1 MPGFFADECVGRA
14 IVKGLVDRGLDVLD
28 ASVVSKGE
36 DDERV
41 LSLAAAAGRIVVTS
55 DWGFGEM
62 TVRHGR
68 PAVGVI
74 ILSLYALS
82 ADARER
88 TAIEKIVEIADQ
100 VAGHLMIIE
109 PARVRTRPLSVG

>member
-1 MPGFFADECVGRA
+1 MQ
-14 IVKGLVDRGLDVLD
+14 
-28 ASVVSKGE
+28 GE

-41 LSLAAAAGRIVVTS
+41 LSLAAAAGRIVITS

-100 VAGHLMIIE
+100 VAGHLMIIQ

>member
-14 IVKGLVDRGLDVLD
+14 IVEGLVDRGLDVLD
-28 ASVVSKGE
+28 ASVVCKGE

-41 LSLAAAAGRIVVTS
+41 LSLAAAAGRIVITS
-55 DWGFGEM
+55 DWG
-62 TVRHGR
+62 GR

-82 ADARER
+82 ADLRER
-88 TAIEKIVEIADQ
+88 TAIYC
-100 VAGHLMIIE
+100 G
-109 PARVRTRPLSVG
+109 RC

>member
-1 MPGFFADECVGRA
+1 M
-14 IVKGLVDRGLDVLD
+14 
-28 ASVVSKGE
+28 
-36 DDERV
+36 
-41 LSLAAAAGRIVVTS
+41 LSLAAAAGRIVITS

-100 VAGHLMIIE
+100 VAGHLMIIQ